1 MYTCTAQ
8 NGVRTGISK
17 TINVTVN
24 GKKASRNTITFYT
37 ITNYYKK
44 YEKVASRTLNTWKLV
59 KTFNLDILLL
69 NAQCQSWYN
78 KIAYKNSTSV

>member
-24 GKKASRNTITFYT
+24 GKKALRNTITVFT
-37 ITNYYKK
+37 YY
-44 YEKVASRTLNTWKLV
+44 YNNTRKLLHV
-59 KTFNLDILLL
+59 R
-69 NAQCQSWYN
+69 
-78 KIAYKNSTSV
+78 